1 MSNDDLLSAH
11 RSLRDR
17 LFDAGLLIRTGIDGL
32 YGRSAEFERVLSGI
46 DNAVRTVG
54 AADGPIAVEYPPM
67 LAKTTF
73 DSIGYLRNFPQLC
86 GPVFSFDGNDK
97 DHAELVRM
105 LDEGEPYASSLSQT
119 DVVLTPACCYPV
131 YPSLAGDLP
140 HNGVLY
146 EISSYCFR
154 HEPSEDPMR
163 LQAFRQRE
171 HVRVGTPDQ
180 VLDWRELWL
189 SRAPELL
196 EGLGLQVK
204 SDVANDP
211 FFGRAGRLM
220 SMSQREQQ
228 LKIEFLVPVFGEE
241 NPTAC
246 ASINYHQDHFGH
258 LFHIHADNE
267 TAHSSCIGF
276 GLERCVIAM
285 FAAHGVDIDTWPSS
299 VRQLL
304 WA

>member
-1 MSNDDLLSAH
+1 MATDDLISAH

-17 LFDAGLLIRTGIDGL
+17 LFEAGLLIRTGINGL
-32 YGRSAEFERVLSGI
+32 YGRSRDFERVLSGI
-46 DNAVRTVG
+46 DAAVCALG
-54 AADGPIAVEYPPM
+54 AGDNPVAVEYPPM
-67 LAKTTF
+67 LPKTTF

-86 GPVFSFDGNDK
+86 GPVFSFEGNDK
-97 DHAELVRM
+97 DHAELVRK

-119 DVVLTPACCYPV
+119 NVVLTPACCYPV
-131 YPSLAGDLP
+131 YPSLAGDLAP
-140 HNGVLY
+140 DGVVY

-171 HVRVGTPDQ
+171 HIRVGTPEQ

-228 LKIEFLVPVFGEE
+228 LKIEFLVPVFGED

-258 LFHIHADNE
+258 LFHIHAGGE

-285 FAAHGVDIDTWPSS
+285 FAAHGVNIDTWPSS
-299 VRQLL
+299 VRKLL